1 MEWTGIVLDRL
12 CQAGM
17 ADPHDLESPV
27 VDRPC
32 VLCVFPHHSIES
44 LYRLHC
50 VATGVDDNSRLWIL
64 YFTVSVCDEE
74 FPIE

>member
-1 MEWTGIVLDRL
+1 MDGDCPR
-12 CQAGM
+12 QAVAGRHGT
-17 ADPHDLESPV
+17 PHDLESPV

-32 VLCVFPHHSIES
+32 VLCVFPHRSIES